1 MIEKKIYLEG
11 VDPVK
16 LFGINNSRF
25 ERIKQNFPK
34 LKIVARGSE
43 LIIKGEN
50 KEIARL
56 EETLNHYIDYL
67 QGTENPDEEQLEEL
81 LMGNGR
87 EILAN
92 QTKSGN
98 IPILP

>member
-25 ERIKQNFPK
+25 ERIKQSFPK

-67 QGTENPDEEQLEEL
+67 QGTEKPDEEQLEEL

-92 QTKSGN
+92 QTVSGN
-98 IPILP
+98 ILLYG

>member
-25 ERIKQNFPK
+25 DKIKQNFPK

-43 LIIKGEN
+43 LIIKGEE
-50 KEIARL
+50 KEITNF
-56 EETLNHYIDYL
+56 EETLNHYIDY
-67 QGTENPDEEQLEEL
+67 
-81 LMGNGR
+81 
-87 EILAN
+87 
-92 QTKSGN
+92 
-98 IPILP
+98 